1 MLHSISGP
9 LFRATV
15 IKRPSSI
22 IKSPYVADIRLDD
35 GRTGLCHTPGLS
47 CSGLVQAERIIYV
60 NASKPGAKTAFT
72 AQLAECT
79 DSDGIFHVGIHPM
92 VSQAAARNLLSH
104 ISTDAV
110 WSSEVSIDKHTRIDY
125 LGKLPNGKVIYVE
138 VKTAMISS
146 ECSKPRE
153 TRRAIFPDGYR
164 KKITDTISPRAVK
177 HAETLAE
184 LAKDPKTEMCVLLF
198 IVPRNDC
205 HDGLVLNPADPI
217 YCDAVDKAQDAG
229 VSIRGFS
236 LNYSTDGTINLH
248 KEVGVIIKSQ
258 SS

>member
-1 MLHSISGP
+1 MLHTLPTP

-22 IKSPYVADIRLDD
+22 LKSPYVADIRLDD

-79 DSDGIFHVGIHPM
+79 DSDGIFYVGIHPM
-92 VSQAAARNLLSH
+92 ISQAAARNLLSH
-104 ISTDAV
+104 ISTEAV
-110 WSSEVSIDKHTRIDY
+110 WTSEVAIDKHTRIDY
-125 LGKLPNGKVIYVE
+125 LGTLPNGKVIYVE

-146 ECSKPRE
+146 ECSEPRT

-177 HAETLAE
+177 HAETLAD
-184 LAKDPKTEMCVLLF
+184 LIKDPNTEMCVLLF

-205 HDGLVLNPADPI
+205 HKGLVLNPADPI
-217 YCDAVDKAQDAG
+217 YVDAVDKAQHTG
-229 VSIRGFS
+229 VSIRGFA
-236 LNYSTDGTINLH
+236 LNYNVDGTINID
-248 KEVGVIIKSQ
+248 KEIGVIVRS
-258 SS
+258 

>member
-1 MLHSISGP
+1 MLHTIPTP

-47 CSGLVQAERIIYV
+47 CSGLVQAERVIYV

-79 DSDGIFHVGIHPM
+79 DSDGIFYVGIHPM
-92 VSQAAARNLLSH
+92 VSQVAARNLLSH
-104 ISTDAV
+104 ISEEAV
-110 WSSEVSIDKHTRIDY
+110 WSSEVAIDKHTRIDY
-125 LGKLPNGKVIYVE
+125 FGKLPNGKVIYVE

-146 ECSKPRE
+146 ECSEPRA

-184 LAKDPKTEMCVLLF
+184 LTKDPKTEMCVLLF

-205 HDGLVLNPADPI
+205 HNGLVLNPADPI
-217 YCDAVDKAQDAG
+217 YCDAVEKARGAG
-229 VSIRGFS
+229 VQVRGFA
-236 LNYSTDGTINLH
+236 LNYSPDGTIH
-248 KEVGVIIKSQ
+248 IDKEIGVISKPQ
-258 SS
+258 